1 MNENELIRRIK
12 LGGNEGEA
20 SFKELYETY
29 SILLYRFVFSYVKS
43 SDTAQ
48 EITLE
53 ALVQLWMHRDNL
65 NEKRSVKSYLF
76 TCCKNSL
83 IKELRRQLKNPNLHD
98 WVELAGNISVE
109 SRISYDYDTYRKG
122 ITKAQSNLSPRQKQI
137 FQMSREE
144 GLNAGEIAKELGIS
158 EQVVRNQLSAAM
170 KKIRE
175 YLQRYMPIIAVFYKV
190 MSDFMTIF

>member
-1 MNENELIRRIK
+1 
-12 LGGNEGEA
+12 
-20 SFKELYETY
+20 
-29 SILLYRFVFSYVKS
+29 
-43 SDTAQ
+43 
-48 EITLE
+48 
-53 ALVQLWMHRDNL
+53 MHRDNL
-65 NEKRSVKSYLF
+65 NENRSVKSYLF

-122 ITKAQSNLSPRQKQI
+122 IIKAQSNLSPRQKQI

-190 MSDFMTIF
+190 MSDFMTVF

>member
-12 LGGNEGEA
+12 LGGIEGEA

-43 SDTAQ
+43 SDTAR
-48 EITLE
+48 EITHE